1 MQYRLVRSNRR
12 TMAIEIRNGEVIV
25 RTPWRT
31 TQREIDR
38 MLQEALAGI
47 KLGHPETAEGK
58 LDVLLSDPVLFA
70 VDLTDTPLAERIQS
84 YFTSMLAGPG
94 AVRKTLQS
102 L

>member
-38 MLQEALAGI
+38 MLQEKRAWI
-47 KLGHPETAEGK
+47 ETHLQKSMERKKSGCKNTAA
-58 LDVLLSDPVLFA
+58 DV
-70 VDLTDTPLAERIQS
+70 
-84 YFTSMLAGPG
+84 
-94 AVRKTLQS
+94 
-102 L
+102 